1 MNSEYNINCG
11 LVLKL
16 ACKPVLV
23 VNCGYKNF
31 ACDLLLPLNTDFFF
45 FPRLYICGLMLF
57 ASSNIN

>member
-45 FPRLYICGLMLF
+45 FFFSPGYIF
-57 ASSNIN
+57 VV